1 MKHGEKL
8 AARSYW
14 READARKVVG
24 EWRRSG
30 RSLRQFASERG
41 VSRQRLG
48 RWVARLAAESEMGI
62 AFHPVRVV
70 GASAA
75 IDQKP
80 IEIVLVGGTV
90 VRVPSGVDEAELVRV
105 LSVLGR

>member
-1 MKHGEKL
+1 MKQLEQL
-8 AARSYW
+8 AASSYW

-24 EWRRSG
+24 EWKRSG
-30 RSLRQFASERG
+30 RSVRQFASERG

-48 RWVARLAAESEMGI
+48 RWVARLAAESGTGV

-70 GASAA
+70 DVSATVE
-75 IDQKP
+75 QRP
-80 IEIVLVGGTV
+80 IEIVLAGGTV

-105 LSVLGR
+105 LTVLGR